1 VRTGMMTVCDTGKTR
16 IAPPYVDAAGF
27 AASRPKASEA
37 RPVRVD
43 DTVLMREA
51 QQGNTAAFEELVQQY
66 DRAVLRLAIH
76 LTGSQEDAQDIYQ
89 EAFLRAYINLPRFRF
104 ECSFY
109 TWIYRIVTNLCLD
122 HLRKKNSRARD
133 VTTIVSP
140 DGEEEE
146 VLNRMPDHHPG
157 ASPER
162 SLIGRE
168 LRRCI
173 RRALGKLSPRE
184 RMVFELKHYHG
195 LKLRTVADL
204 LNTTEGTIKNTLFRA
219 NHKLRNQLAEV
230 R

>member
-1 VRTGMMTVCDTGKTR
+1 MMAVCETSKTR
-16 IAPPYVDAAGF
+16 IDPAYVNYAGF
-27 AASRPKASEA
+27 AASGPKVGEA

-43 DTVLMREA
+43 DTLLIRDA

-76 LTGSQEDAQDIYQ
+76 LTGSREDGQDIYQ

-122 HLRKKNSRARD
+122 HLRKKNSRDRD
-133 VTTIVSP
+133 VTTMVSP
-140 DGEEEE
+140 DGDEEE
-146 VLNRMPDHHPG
+146 VLNRMPDHNPG

-162 SLIGRE
+162 SLVGRE

-173 RRALGKLSPRE
+173 LRALGRLSPRE
-184 RMVFELKHYHG
+184 RMVFQLKHYHG
-195 LKLRTVADL
+195 LRLRTVASI

-219 NHKLRNQLAEV
+219 TRKLRNQLAEV